1 MSFSYY
7 EKVGEKLPKGWAIC
21 TVGDIAL
28 YERGVTFPASAKEL
42 ISTENNIACIRTANV
57 QDKIEIDDLLYIS
70 KSYLKNNENKLL
82 HIGDIIMSTANSR
95 ELVGKSAIVETLQ
108 KPMTF
113 GGFVTVIR
121 CVKVKP
127 RFLLMCLRNAFL
139 QGAFAYKS
147 TQTTNIANISIS
159 DIVSIPIF
167 LPPVAEQERIISKYQ
182 NLLKVVHNIEGSLN

>member
-7 EKVGEKLPKGWAIC
+7 EKIAEELPKGWAIC
-21 TVGDIAL
+21 TVGDIAF

-42 ISTENNIACIRTANV
+42 IPTENNIACIRTANV
-57 QDKIEIDDLLYIS
+57 QDKIEIDNLLYIS

-121 CVKVKP
+121 CIKVKP
-127 RFLLMCLRNAFL
+127 RFLLMCLRNVFL

-182 NLLKVVHNIEGSLN
+182 NILKVVHNIEESLN